1 MIRWGLTLRKNNP
14 INKIEHHYDKIIQSC
29 NTLQILTQIHSILT
43 TTGIIKQSVHLTA
56 RIIIKYSNFLHL
68 QTARHVFDSTDHDT
82 SSFLWNT
89 MLRAYANSGFS
100 SDALEFY
107 SLMRKADFTPN
118 NYTFPFVLKSC
129 AASLLITHGKLVHSE
144 VLRTGFGSDVYVEA
158 ALVDMY
164 AGCGIIDDA
173 RKVFDKMSKR
183 DVVCWTAMITAY
195 EQAERAETAL
205 CLLDQMQQE
214 GFVMDWV
221 ATVTVASA
229 VGQLG
234 DAKRGRAVHGY
245 AVRNGLLYE
254 VPVVNSV
261 LAMYAKCGEVEFA
274 DMIFERAEERNVIT
288 WNSMLTCYVQNGLA
302 SEALDLFERMKT
314 SDVNLNQV
322 TVLIVVSACSYLGS
336 RQQAAKIHD
345 FIVQNKIDINQ
356 TLRNA
361 IMDMYAKCAD
371 LDTALKMFKEI
382 PVNQLDVSAWN
393 TLIAGYGM
401 HGYGKHAL
409 NVFNQMKD
417 ENFQP
422 NHITFT
428 SVLSACSHSGLVNEG
443 KKCFA
448 EMEIFSVAKEPKHY
462 ACMVDMYG
470 RAGLLNEAY
479 ELIKDMKSH
488 ANDEVWGALLLACK
502 IHGNTNLAEV
512 AADNLFHLEPQ
523 HTGYYVLM
531 SNIYADSRNW
541 QEVGN
546 LRRDMKNKGLRKPAA
561 VSLIEVNNELYGFRT
576 GEHMDSFT
584 RNVYQ
589 KVERVVVELKMEGY
603 VPDLSCVF
611 HDVEDED
618 KHGMLNYHG
627 EKLALAFGLMNV
639 DAGLPIFI
647 NKNLRVC
654 SDCHSVFKLVSRVY
668 GRKIVVRDVNRFHH
682 FEDGLCSCND
692 YW

>member
-1 MIRWGLTLRKNNP
+1 MFRPLLTLHKNTP
-14 INKIEHHYDKIIQSC
+14 IFEIERHYDRIIQSC
-29 NTLQILTQIHSILT
+29 NTFPFLTQIHSLLT
-43 TTGIIKQSVHLTA
+43 TTGIINQSVHLVA
-56 RIIIKYSNFLHL
+56 RIIIKYSDFLHL
-68 QTARHVFDSTDHDT
+68 QTARFLFDATHHQS
-82 SSFLWNT
+82 SSFLSNT
-89 MLRAYANSGFS
+89 MLRAYANSGFC
-100 SDALEFY
+100 SDALNFY
-107 SLMRKADFTPN
+107 SLIRKTGVLPN
-118 NYTFPFVLKSC
+118 NFTFPFTLKSC
-129 AASLLITHGKLVHSE
+129 ATNSVPMYGKLIHSE
-144 VLRTGFGSDVYVEA
+144 IIRTGFGSDVYVEA

-164 AGCGIIDDA
+164 AGCGLIEDG
-173 RKVFDKMSKR
+173 RQVFDKMSKR
-183 DVVCWTAMITAY
+183 DLVCWTAMITAY

-205 CLLDQMQQE
+205 LLLHEMQRE
-214 GFVMDWV
+214 GFSMDWV
-221 ATVTVASA
+221 TTVTVASA

-234 DAKRGRAVHGY
+234 DARNGRAVHGY
-245 AVRNGLLYE
+245 AIRNVFLHEL
-254 VPVVNSV
+254 PVVNSV
-261 LAMYAKCGEVEFA
+261 LAMYAKCGEVEIA
-274 DMIFERAEERNVIT
+274 ETIFDLAKQRNIIT
-288 WNSMLTCYVQNGLA
+288 WNSMLTCYTQNGLA
-302 SEALDLFERMKT
+302 SEALALFEQMKVFG
-314 SDVNLNQV
+314 VNPNEV
-322 TVLIVVSACSYLGS
+322 TALILVSACSYLGS
-336 RQQAAKIHD
+336 RKHAAKIHD
-345 FIVQNKIDINQ
+345 VIVQNKIDINI

-371 LDTALKMFKEI
+371 LDTALGMFKEV
-382 PVNQLDVSAWN
+382 PVNCLDVSSWN

-401 HGYGKHAL
+401 HGYGKEAL
-409 NVFNQMKD
+409 KLFNQMKD

-448 EMEIFSVAKEPKHY
+448 EMEIFSVTKEPKHF

-479 ELIKDMKSH
+479 EVIKDMKSQ

-512 AADNLFHLEPQ
+512 AADNIFHLEPQ

-561 VSLIEVNNELYGFRT
+561 VSLIEVNNELHGFRT
-576 GEHMDSFT
+576 GEQLDTFT
-584 RNVYQ
+584 RNIYH
-589 KVERVVVELKMEGY
+589 KVEQMVVELKMEGY

-618 KHGMLNYHG
+618 KQGMLNYHG

-639 DAGLPIFI
+639 DADLPIFI

-654 SDCHSVFKLVSRVY
+654 SDCHSVFKLISGVY
-668 GRKIVVRDVNRFHH
+668 RRKITVRDVNRFHH
-682 FEDGLCSCND
+682 FENGMCSCSD